1 MKATISTIESESEP
15 MSDTSQP
22 NPVEDNADAEVQ
34 PIPGKPS
41 QAEGDEGDSNA
52 SSGNG
57 ADSDG
62 S

>member
-1 MKATISTIESESEP
+1 

-22 NPVEDNADAEVQ
+22 NPVEDNADADVK

-41 QAEGDEGDSNA
+41 QAEGDEGDSSA
-52 SSGNG
+52 S
-57 ADSDG
+57 ADSASD